1 MVHDMVRWICISAGG
16 LRYVQ
21 ICLNMVTN
29 MVYLIYSHDIHKDM
43 LYLGT
48 GCCSE
53 RPWGSY
59 WELGGERVVI
69 SVWERCSKRVER
81 IGELIERRYERHWRR
96 GERLWRRDE
105 HLSDTGEWLSN

>member
-1 MVHDMVRWICISAGG
+1 MIWSNMVHDMVRWIHVCMVRWIHVCISAGG

-29 MVYLIYSHDIHKDM
+29 MVYLMYSHDIHKDT

-53 RPWGSY
+53 RPWGY
-59 WELGGERVVI
+59 AGVVLGVG
-69 SVWERCSKRVER
+69 
-81 IGELIERRYERHWRR
+81 G
-96 GERLWRRDE
+96 
-105 HLSDTGEWLSN
+105 